1 MQIIGEEYLANNSYA
16 SIIIND
22 DKITVRG
29 TSDIALNNNAEFVRE
44 LKNSPKEKQID
55 MLIEYFIL
63 HNSVGG
69 MIYGCPMG
77 GQGKNTVVS
86 TDNKT
91 LIINEEISKEN
102 SEKIMKKYLSD
113 RNNCLQNS
121 KHKKYILSAKYYN
134 STMYEETFDSIEF
147 SLAAKKEHDIY
158 ESEIIFIKKMLE
170 TLFKDVEVGINSG
183 YININNEER
192 FDGYYIESQDSDVR
206 VKLENI
212 VHYNHILVPLI
223 YNHNCEVKQNKKEE
237 KVYASRQLKME
248 GF

>member
-16 SIIIND
+16 SIIVND
-22 DKITVRG
+22 GKITVRG
-29 TSDIALNNNAEFVRE
+29 TSNNSLNINHEFVRE
-44 LKNSPKEKQID
+44 LKNASKEKQID

-102 SEKIMKKYLSD
+102 SEKIVQKYLSD
-113 RNNCLQNS
+113 RNNCLENTN
-121 KHKKYILSAKYYN
+121 HKKFILSARYYN
-134 STMYEETFDSIEF
+134 STMYEETFDSVEF
-147 SLAAKKEHDIY
+147 SVSAKKEYEIY
-158 ESEIIFIKKMLE
+158 ESEIAFIKKMLE
-170 TLFKDVEVGINSG
+170 TLFKDVEIGINSG
-183 YININNEER
+183 YVKINGEDR
-192 FDGYYIESQDSDVR
+192 FDGFYIESKDSDIR
-206 VKLENI
+206 IKLENI
-212 VHYNHILVPLI
+212 VHYNHIIVPLI
-223 YNHNCEVKQNKKEE
+223 YNHNCEVRKNRKEE
-237 KVYASRQLKME
+237 DVYNSKQLKME